1 MKSFG
6 SAPLLCA
13 SELLFLLAPLLLL
26 SYAISPAE
34 DPLCLP
40 TLRPRTV
47 QQIYITN
54 SFFKVL
60 LQKPYGMIKPH
71 AQPLNLGLHYSLW
84 IHNHYISHT
93 ILFINN
99 KSKGAFNRRAKLGF
113 KRGKVRWGWGIGAT
127 GSFILQKPMKKGYLS
142 RRAQITKNKNKN
154 KYQEVMHNSG

>member
-40 TLRPRTV
+40 TLRPGTV
-47 QQIYITN
+47 QQIYMTN

-71 AQPLNLGLHYSLW
+71 AQPLNLCLHYSLW

-127 GSFILQKPMKKGYLS
+127 GSFILQKPMKKALCLEEPKL
-142 RRAQITKNKNKN
+142 QKIKIKINTKR
-154 KYQEVMHNSG
+154 